1 MGNQSALADI
11 IEVRAVSH
19 RPLTDQRSAPMRRLL
34 LPILLAA
41 LAVGACGGATETDT
55 PGGAQVIGPV
65 VIDATTTTAT
75 VAVGRVVTFNLED
88 PAAWTVSTT
97 SSNGA
102 TVEVSIGDVRDGV
115 TFNPGVTALTAG
127 TIVVT
132 LDHPDGTSI
141 DFTLTIE

>member
-1 MGNQSALADI
+1 
-11 IEVRAVSH
+11 
-19 RPLTDQRSAPMRRLL
+19 MRRLL
-34 LPILLAA
+34 IPTLLAA
-41 LAVGACGGATETDT
+41 LALGACGGTTETTT
-55 PGGAQVIGPV
+55 PGGAEVIGPV

-102 TVEVSIGDVRDGV
+102 TVEVSIGDVRDGA

>member
-1 MGNQSALADI
+1 
-11 IEVRAVSH
+11 
-19 RPLTDQRSAPMRRLL
+19 MRRLL

-41 LAVGACGGATETDT
+41 LAVGACGGTTDPGGTDT

-88 PAAWTVSTT
+88 PAAWMVSTT

-102 TVEVSIGDVRDGV
+102 TVGVSIGDVREGV

-141 DFTLTIE
+141 DFTLSIE

>member
-1 MGNQSALADI
+1 MRHLLI
-11 IEVRAVSH
+11 LTLVAV
-19 RPLTDQRSAPMRRLL
+19 LTL
-34 LPILLAA
+34 
-41 LAVGACGGATETDT
+41 GACGGTTEPGGTGE

-88 PAAWTVSTT
+88 PAAWTITT
-97 SSNGA
+97 ASSNGA
-102 TVEVSIGDVRDGV
+102 TVEVSIGDVREGV
-115 TFNPGVTALTAG
+115 AFNPGVTALTAG

-132 LDHPDGTSI
+132 LSHPDGTSI

>member
-1 MGNQSALADI
+1 
-11 IEVRAVSH
+11 
-19 RPLTDQRSAPMRRLL
+19 MRRLL

-41 LAVGACGGATETDT
+41 LAVGACGGATDPGGTDT

-75 VAVGRVVTFNLED
+75 VAVGRVVTFDLED
-88 PAAWTVSTT
+88 PADWTISTT

-102 TVEVSIGDVRDGV
+102 TVEVSVGDVRDGA
-115 TFNPGVTALTAG
+115 TFNPGVTALTVG

-141 DFTLTIE
+141 DFTLSIE

>member
-1 MGNQSALADI
+1 
-11 IEVRAVSH
+11 
-19 RPLTDQRSAPMRRLL
+19 MRRLL

-75 VAVGRVVTFNLED
+75 VAVGRVVTFDLED
-88 PAAWTVSTT
+88 PADWTISTT

-102 TVEVSIGDVRDGV
+102 TVEVSVGDVRDGA
-115 TFNPGVTALTAG
+115 TFNPGVTALTVG

-141 DFTLTIE
+141 DFTLSIE

>member
-1 MGNQSALADI
+1 
-11 IEVRAVSH
+11 
-19 RPLTDQRSAPMRRLL
+19 MRRLL

-41 LAVGACGGATETDT
+41 LAVGACGGTTDPGGTDT

-65 VIDATTTTAT
+65 IIDATTTTAT

-88 PAAWTVSTT
+88 PAAWTISTT

-102 TVEVSIGDVRDGV
+102 TVEVSIGDVREGV